1 MQEDAELGGRVKM
14 QEDEE
19 LGGVAAGSVWDNG
32 E

>member
-1 MQEDAELGGRVKM
+1 MQEDEELGGRVKM